1 MPVAAKIIEKIQ
13 MSPFE
18 WHFPTKLVYGPG
30 RVSEV
35 GQRSAQYGHKAMIV
49 TYLRG
54 NGLDRTLVTIEKSL
68 KDAGIEFIVFAH
80 IESNPRSKT
89 IDKATALF
97 VSNHCDLVIALG
109 GGSVIDA
116 AKYIAATA
124 FSGGKCWDYV
134 LSASHTSQQY
144 SGTYP
149 LIAIPSIAAVGSEAN
164 CNGVVVNSHS
174 QEKGV
179 TCSDVFFPKV
189 AIVDPAVQ
197 ASVPLRLT
205 QDSCISIFSS
215 LLEHYLASSNESE
228 LADRFTESMILCL
241 KDSTEKII
249 YDIDNNE
256 VRGQLAL
263 CSIFAWSGVQA
274 LGRLSKVPLQY
285 LEMPLS
291 ARYDLPYGRG
301 MVVII
306 VAYLAFFADVLP
318 ERWAKLARRCF
329 GVTEQDDIKAA
340 AMLSGEVARW
350 FKSTHSY
357 LTLGDVGIP
366 DEKFELMAEDVM
378 RLHANSGE
386 RAELGTRSITK
397 QDVIDIYNLCK

>member
-13 MSPFE
+13 MNPFE
-18 WHFPTKLVYGPG
+18 WHFPTKLVYGLG

-54 NGLDRTLVTIEKSL
+54 NGLDSTLVTIEKSL
-68 KDAGIEFIVFAH
+68 KDAGVESIIFAH

-89 IDKATALF
+89 IDKATSLF

-134 LSASHTSQQY
+134 LSANNPSQQY
-144 SGTYP
+144 GGAYP
-149 LIAIPSIAAVGSEAN
+149 LIAIPSIAAVGSEVN
-164 CNGVVVNSHS
+164 CNSVVVNSHS

-179 TCSDVFFPKV
+179 TRSDVFFPKV
-189 AIVDPAVQ
+189 AIIDPAIQ

-215 LLEHYLASSNESE
+215 LLEHYLASPNESE
-228 LADRFTESMILCL
+228 FADRLTESMILCL

-263 CSIFAWSGVQA
+263 CSIFAWSGVQV

-318 ERWAKLARRCF
+318 QRWAKLARRCF